1 MFNKNRIDMNV
12 YAYVRVST
20 QMQPFESQEYEIRKW
35 CEGKSLEIAG
45 WTTEQV
51 SGTVD
56 WQKRSLG
63 RVIRRMRPGDM
74 LVCSEISRLGRN
86 MLMIMS
92 ILNYCSEHQLK
103 IHTIKDNFDLSDN
116 IGSKIIAFAFALASE
131 IERNLIS
138 QRTREALAAKK
149 AAGARLGRPKGMS
162 PKTRK
167 ICEESREIERLL
179 SEGESLTKVARRYEV
194 HRNTLTRLRKN
205 GYKAPDA

>member
-1 MFNKNRIDMNV
+1 MSV

-35 CEGKSLEIAG
+35 CEGKALGIDS

-63 RVIRRMRPGDM
+63 RVIRRMKPGDV

-92 ILNYCSEHQLK
+92 ILNYCSERKLK
-103 IHTIKDNFDLSDN
+103 IHTIKDNFDLDDN

-131 IERNLIS
+131 IERSLIS

-162 PKTRK
+162 PKARK
-167 ICEESREIERLL
+167 ICEEAGKIERQL
-179 SEGESLTKVARRYEV
+179 SQGESLTKVARRYKV
-194 HRNTLTRLRKN
+194 HRNTLSRLRKS
-205 GYKAPDA
+205 GYK